1 MVVQKPRNNKTKV
14 FEGIRYARNDAEL
27 YKKAIELLNKCKI
40 ETRP

>member
-1 MVVQKPRNNKTKV
+1 MVVQKPRNNKKG
-14 FEGIRYARNDAEL
+14 FEGSRYARNDEEL